1 MTALPMTP
9 GNKRLLI
16 VDDNAELREQMRRY
30 LSDYE
35 FDIDTAPDAP
45 GMDAVLAARPVDLV
59 ILDLMMPGED
69 GLSICRRLVQAGEAA
84 VIMISAAGEE
94 IDRVLGLE
102 LGADDYL
109 PKPFSPRE
117 LLARARAVLR
127 RRTDGPKPRGASPE
141 FTFEGFRYNSA
152 RRELRAPDGTMILL
166 TAIES
171 SLLGTLLMYPQ
182 QVMTRDELL
191 SPGQSDPESR
201 AIDLLVSRLRRKLLA
216 HGGDNLIRTQRG
228 AGYLLAC
235 PVSRQ

>member
-1 MTALPMTP
+1 MIP
-9 GNKRLLI
+9 GAKRLLI

-35 FDIDTAPDAP
+35 FTIDTAADAKA
-45 GMDAVLAARPVDLV
+45 MDKALADGPVDLV
-59 ILDLMMPGED
+59 ILDLMLPGED
-69 GLSICRRLVQAGEAA
+69 GLSICRRLVQAGEPA
-84 VIMISAAGEE
+84 VIMVSAAGEE

-109 PKPFSPRE
+109 AKPFSPRE

-127 RRTDGPKPRGASPE
+127 RRGDGPKALAAPE

-152 RRELRAPDGTMILL
+152 RRELRAPDGALILL

-171 SLLGTLLMYPQ
+171 SVLGALLLRPQ

-191 SPGQSDPESR
+191 APGQSDPESR
-201 AIDLLVSRLRRKLLA
+201 AIDLLVSRLRRKLSI
-216 HGGDNLIRTQRG
+216 HGGGALIRTQRG

-235 PVSRQ
+235 AVSRE